1 MWPVNIY
8 LIQFSFTPT
17 YKLSENGECILLYHK
32 AELLVH
38 DYFVVSLIHDYMY
51 FVRYYKINCA
61 RPRATASVV
70 TVVMLITHQFGN
82 KT

>member
-1 MWPVNIY
+1 MARKHISYSVGGGCVWPVNIY

-38 DYFVVSLIHDYMY
+38 DYFVV
-51 FVRYYKINCA
+51 
-61 RPRATASVV
+61 
-70 TVVMLITHQFGN
+70 
-82 KT
+82 